1 MRKIIFITLLFIFSF
16 SLLGLF
22 FKVEAD
28 ASCSACY
35 PETQSCSGYSNCY
48 ALNGQ
53 CVKEASCTC
62 SDDVDGS
69 RYHCTDTT
77 SCSLG
82 ACGTCDKAG
91 QTYTSGCGGGGN
103 CSSTEVL
110 ECTYYTKPDG
120 SCGGHCNN
128 CIDSANCASPTN
140 TPAPNNPTRTP
151 TPKPPTAT
159 PVPARP
165 ALCKSATISKTS
177 LGPGESL
184 TITSTA
190 NTNQI
195 KTFSYAFYNLDN
207 LFGPNNPK
215 PIYFVANTHYIVANP
230 PPPIDP
236 PSNTITVNYDD
247 LNKPDLNWNS
257 KKPTKIHVLAY
268 FTNTAG
274 GFSLPE
280 APCVVDFQIQAE
292 SGGSCAWSAPIPIST
307 LPGSGSIQTQAEVI
321 YPNNTQLLQSFYRGD
336 QGYWRI
342 VPVVNGNPVWA
353 SAGAWSAPISVST
366 LPGSGTIQTRS
377 DFIIGN
383 GANLIQALWR
393 GDKGFWRIVPVVNGN
408 PVWARA
414 GAWSAPIPISTLPGS
429 GSIQTQAEVI
439 YPNNTQL
446 LQSFYRGDQGYW
458 RIVPVVNGNPVWAS
472 AGAWSAPISVSTL
485 PGSGTIQTRSDF
497 IIGNGANLIQALWRG
512 DKGFWR
518 IVPVVNGKPQW
529 SCEAAPT
536 KTPTPLSCQKIL
548 GDADCKDGI
557 NLVDFE
563 IWRKEFTGELTTKTA
578 DFNKDTKI
586 SLADFEIWRSSYYK

>member
-1 MRKIIFITLLFIFSF
+1 MRKILKIIVILSYILFLSFVLKTQSSAETEITPIETTPIRITQGCS
-16 SLLGLF
+16 SCII
-22 FKVEAD
+22 KDDTATCNNPYDISRVQDSNCSSKERI
-28 ASCSACY
+28 CSAANL
-35 PETQSCSGYSNCY
+35 TQVFCEYQECKESISTCGSG
-48 ALNGQ
+48 G
-53 CVKEASCTC
+53 
-62 SDDVDGS
+62 
-69 RYHCTDTT
+69 
-77 SCSLG
+77 
-82 ACGTCDKAG
+82 
-91 QTYTSGCGGGGN
+91 
-103 CSSTEVL
+103 CSSTEKRVCYL
-110 ECTYYTKPDG
+110 GD
-120 SCGGHCNN
+120 SCAYACQCVSYDDCNP
-128 CIDSANCASPTN
+128 PTN

-393 GDKGFWRIVPVVNGN
+393 GDKGFWRIVPVVNG
-408 PVWARA
+408 
-414 GAWSAPIPISTLPGS
+414 
-429 GSIQTQAEVI
+429 
-439 YPNNTQL
+439 
-446 LQSFYRGDQGYW
+446 
-458 RIVPVVNGNPVWAS
+458 
-472 AGAWSAPISVSTL
+472 
-485 PGSGTIQTRSDF
+485 
-497 IIGNGANLIQALWRG
+497 
-512 DKGFWR
+512 
-518 IVPVVNGKPQW
+518 KPQW

-536 KTPTPLSCQKIL
+536 KTPTPLSCQKSQ
-548 GDADCKDGI
+548 GDADCNGKID
-557 NLVDFE
+557 LKDFE

>member
-22 FKVEAD
+22 FKVEAA
-28 ASCSACY
+28 ASCSGCY
-35 PETQSCSGYSNCY
+35 PGTQSCSRYSNCY
-48 ALNGQ
+48 VLNGQ

-62 SDDVDGS
+62 SSYSSYVGS
-69 RYHCTDTT
+69 PRYSCTDTT

-110 ECTYYTKPDG
+110 ECIYYTKPDG

-128 CIDSANCASPTN
+128 CIDSANCASSTN

-393 GDKGFWRIVPVVNGN
+393 GDKGFWRIVPVVNG
-408 PVWARA
+408 
-414 GAWSAPIPISTLPGS
+414 
-429 GSIQTQAEVI
+429 
-439 YPNNTQL
+439 
-446 LQSFYRGDQGYW
+446 
-458 RIVPVVNGNPVWAS
+458 
-472 AGAWSAPISVSTL
+472 
-485 PGSGTIQTRSDF
+485 
-497 IIGNGANLIQALWRG
+497 
-512 DKGFWR
+512 
-518 IVPVVNGKPQW
+518 KPQW

-536 KTPTPLSCQKIL
+536 KTPTPLSCQKSQ
-548 GDADCKDGI
+548 GDADCNGKID
-557 NLVDFE
+557 LKDFE

-578 DFNKDTKI
+578 DFNNDTKV
-586 SLADFEIWRSSYYK
+586 SLADFEVWRSSYYK